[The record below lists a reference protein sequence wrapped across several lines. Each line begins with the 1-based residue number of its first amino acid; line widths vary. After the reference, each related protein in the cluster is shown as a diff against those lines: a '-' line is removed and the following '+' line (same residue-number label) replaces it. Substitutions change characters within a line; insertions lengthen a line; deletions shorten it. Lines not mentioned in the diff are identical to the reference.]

1 MRNEER
7 KRGVA
12 FRKRGIASNKI
23 KRRSKAKGGTLIVWH
38 VSQLFGTILKLVI
51 NNFRKS
57 KDFFRLSF

>member
-38 VSQLFGTILKLVI
+38 VIILENQKI
-51 NNFRKS
+51 FS
-57 KDFFRLSF
+57 D